1 MRILVLGGTHFV
13 GRALVET
20 FLAHGDEVTTLT
32 SGASGPPLD
41 GARATYADRR
51 DPAALRDALR
61 NDLGHDLGHDE
72 WDAVVDTWSGAPAVV
87 RAAVEALRGRAGHWT
102 YVSSRS
108 VYADPLV
115 PGTDEDAP
123 LVDGDPAST
132 EEGPYPVVKRGSELA
147 ALAHDGPV
155 LLARAGLVL
164 GPWENVGR
172 LPFWL
177 DRCARGG
184 RVPAPGPRDLPIQ
197 YVDARDLA
205 SFVRRGAE
213 AAVAGAFNV
222 VTPAGHATMGDLLE
236 ACVSTTGSRAELVW
250 LTPGQV
256 AESGVEPWTE
266 LPVWLPPGHEAAG
279 LHDCD
284 VSRARAAGLEVRPL
298 AETVADT
305 WEWVRRDGMPSG
317 TARGGQG
324 FDAKGEARLWAAYER
339 RG

>member
-13 GRALVET
+13 GRALVEA
-20 FLAHGDEVTTLT
+20 FLAHGDDVTTLT
-32 SGASGPPLD
+32 SGASGPPAT

-51 DPAALRDALR
+51 DPVALRTALGE
-61 NDLGHDLGHDE
+61 DD
-72 WDAVVDTWSGAPAVV
+72 WDAVVDTWSGAPSVVGTAV
-87 RAAVEALRGRAGHWT
+87 AALRGRVGHWS

-115 PGTDEDAP
+115 PGADEDAP
-123 LVDGDPAST
+123 VVAADPAAGD
-132 EEGPYPVVKRGSELA
+132 EAAYPEAKRGGELA
-147 ALAHDGPV
+147 ALEHDGPV

-177 DRCARGG
+177 ARTARGG

-205 SFVRRGAE
+205 AFVRHGA
-213 AAVAGAFNV
+213 AHGTAGAFNV
-222 VTPAGHATMGDLLE
+222 VTPPGHATMGDLLE
-236 ACVSTTGSRAELVW
+236 ACVHATGSGAELVW
-250 LTPGQV
+250 LSPDEV
-256 AESGVEPWTE
+256 ARAEVAPWTE

-284 VSRARAAGLEVRPL
+284 VSRALAAGLEVRPL
-298 AETVADT
+298 GETVDDT
-305 WEWVRRDGMPSG
+305 WAWIRREGVPAG
-317 TARGGQG
+317 TSRGGQG
-324 FDAKGEARLWAAYER
+324 YDEAAEARLWAAH
-339 RG
+339 G

>member
-20 FLAHGDEVTTLT
+20 FLAHGDDVTTLT

-51 DPAALRDALR
+51 DPAAVRDAL
-61 NDLGHDLGHDE
+61 GEGE
-72 WDAVVDTWSGAPAVV
+72 WDAVVDTWSLAPAVV
-87 RAAVEALRGRAGHWT
+87 RTAVDVLRGRVGHCT

-115 PGTDEDAP
+115 PGSDEDAP
-123 LVDGDPAST
+123 LAEGDPAST
-132 EEGPYPVVKRGSELA
+132 EDGPYPAAKRGGELA
-147 ALAHDGPV
+147 ALEHDGPV

-164 GPWENVGR
+164 GPWEDVGR

-184 RVPAPGPRDLPIQ
+184 RLPAPGPRDLPIQ

-205 SFVRRGAE
+205 AFVRRSAE
-213 AAVAGAFNV
+213 AGAAGAFNV
-222 VTPAGHATMGDLLE
+222 VAPPGHATMGDLLE
-236 ACVSTTGSRAELVW
+236 ACVSTTGNAAELVW
-250 LTPGQV
+250 LTPEQV
-256 AESGVEPWTE
+256 AESGVGPWTE
-266 LPVWLPPGHEAAG
+266 LPVWLPPGHESAG

-284 VSRARAAGLEVRPL
+284 VSRALAAGLEVRPL
-298 AETVADT
+298 ADTVADT
-305 WEWVRRDGMPSG
+305 WQWVRRDGMPRG
-317 TARGGQG
+317 AARGGRG
-324 FDAKGEARLWAAYER
+324 FDAAGEARLWAAYER
-339 RG
+339 ERG